1 LHGGFDVRG
10 SQVVVAGWM
19 RLSFATGR
27 LLARVG
33 LSPAAVTAI
42 GLLLSL
48 AVPLVV
54 LPRGVWL
61 FVGAGL
67 VFLSALADS
76 SDGAVAIITGR
87 TSRIGSFYDSVAD
100 RLSEAAWL
108 LALWLL
114 GTPGLL
120 VAACGALAWLHEY
133 ARARAALAGMPG
145 VGAVTVAERPTR
157 VLLVIA
163 ALVAGGLV
171 WFISSRLTPGV
182 ITVVVAV
189 WFVVGL
195 LGGSRLLTAVRATLR

>member
-1 LHGGFDVRG
+1 LHGGFDVGG
-10 SQVVVAGWM
+10 SQVVVSGWM
-19 RLSFATGR
+19 RLSYATGR
-27 LLARVG
+27 LLARLRLSPSTVTAVG
-33 LSPAAVTAI
+33 LV
-42 GLLLSL
+42 LSL

-61 FVGAGL
+61 FAAAGL

-76 SDGAVAIITGR
+76 SDGAVAIMTGR
-87 TSRIGSFYDSVAD
+87 TSGIGSFYDSLAD
-100 RLSEAAWL
+100 RMSEAAWL

-114 GTPGLL
+114 GAPGLL
-120 VAACGALAWLHEY
+120 VAACGGLAWLHEY

-171 WFISSRLTPGV
+171 WFVSPRLTPGL
-182 ITVVVAV
+182 ITVIVSV
-189 WFVVGL
+189 WLVLGL
-195 LGGSRLLTAVRATLR
+195 LGASRLLTAIRASLH

>member
-87 TSRIGSFYDSVAD
+87 TSRIGSFYDSVA
-100 RLSEAAWL
+100 AWL

-171 WFISSRLTPGV
+171 WFISPRLTPGV